1 MSICTALAVNLIARS
16 CARRCGSSKFKL
28 RRRGVSKLRE
38 ELEAAAGSP
47 VVEVTGA
54 TAGEPLPEARIYIG
68 TEAVLHQVQHADVV
82 VFLDLDA
89 ELFAPRYR
97 ANEQVMALLARA
109 ARLVGGRSE
118 GGRIMVQTTDP
129 HHDVLTAI
137 LQADPAKFSA
147 SELGRRQMLR
157 FPPVTAL
164 AAVSGV
170 GAAGFIAAMPET
182 VGVEVLGPADDRY
195 LIRAADHRTLC
206 DHLAVT
212 PRPEARVRIEVDPQ
226 RI

>member
-1 MSICTALAVNLIARS
+1 VCKS
-16 CARRCGSSKFKL
+16 CGSSKFKL

-54 TAGEPLPEARIYIG
+54 TAGEPLSEARIYIG

-97 ANEQVMALLARA
+97 ANEQVMTLLARA
-109 ARLVGGRSE
+109 ARLVGARSG
-118 GGRIMVQTTDP
+118 GGRVMVQTTDP
-129 HHDVLTAI
+129 QHDVLQAV
-137 LQADPAKFSA
+137 LQADPAKFAA
-147 SELGRRQMLR
+147 SERERRQMLR
-157 FPPVTAL
+157 FPPITAL

-170 GAAGFIAAMPET
+170 GAAAFVAAMPET
-182 VGVEVLGPADDRY
+182 KGIEVLGPSDDRY
-195 LIRAADHRTLC
+195 LIRGPDHRALC
-206 DHLAVT
+206 DTLAAT
-212 PRPEARVRIEVDPQ
+212 PRPEIRVRIEVDPQ

>member
-1 MSICTALAVNLIARS
+1 M
-16 CARRCGSSKFKL
+16 
-28 RRRGVSKLRE
+28 
-38 ELEAAAGSP
+38 
-47 VVEVTGA
+47 EVTGA
-54 TAGEPLPEARIYIG
+54 TAGEPLADARIYIG

-89 ELFAPRYR
+89 ELFASRYR

-109 ARLVGGRSE
+109 ARLVGGRSG
-118 GGRIMVQTTDP
+118 GGRILVQTTDP

-147 SELGRRQMLR
+147 LELERRQMLR

-170 GAAGFIAAMPET
+170 GAAAFVLAMPEAL
-182 VGVEVLGPADDRY
+182 GVEVLGPADDRY
-195 LIRAADHRTLC
+195 LIRAPDHQTLC
-206 DHLAVT
+206 DTLAAT
-212 PRPEARVRIEVDPQ
+212 PRPDARVRIEVDPP
-226 RI
+226 RV